1 MAWLTTVVGL
11 LTIILASFCAMW
23 HVAVLVEL
31 GGFPV
36 PPESEIYPFGTLFVL
51 SALALGTISFCLIDS
66 KSSWRLWGI
75 YLATLVVFALSC
87 SYYPRYNSDIVWRKN
102 GQLVESTFS
111 WPFTKI
117 RLIPKLYPI
126 TMSMSTGGGT
136 LQVVANYRPE
146 ESALLASDPE
156 IIWATLKNHIGS
168 HLEAAGSGKD
178 PLPRLQTS
186 LPMLPEKLSGKISG
200 KIQLLSSTGQ
210 IISELSFSN
219 DVSLETSSF
228 LSIMAGLTGWFGS
241 ISIPIIEKFPGKE
254 GSDEK
259 VSFGGNDHGW
269 SGRFDGKGGGK
280 RLGGTGSEGLSGI
293 AGSKSGRS
301 KFVPGAGSE

>member
-11 LTIILASFCAMW
+11 LTLIMTAICVMW
-23 HVAVLVEL
+23 HTAVLEL
-31 GGFPV
+31 GEFPV
-36 PPESEIYPFGTLFVL
+36 PPESEIYPIGTLFVL
-51 SALALGTISFCLIDS
+51 SALVLGTVSFCLIGA

-111 WPFTKI
+111 WPFTRI
-117 RLIPKLYPI
+117 RLIPKSYPI
-126 TMSMSTGGGT
+126 TMQMSMEEGK
-136 LQVVANYRPE
+136 LLVVANYRPE
-146 ESALLASDPE
+146 DSTLLTSDPE
-156 IIWATLKNHIGS
+156 AIRTILKNHIGS

-186 LPMLPEKLSGKISG
+186 LPILPEKLSGKISG

-241 ISIPIIEKFPGKE
+241 ISIPIIAKFPGKE

-259 VSFGGNDHGW
+259 VS
-269 SGRFDGKGGGK
+269 FDGKGGGK

>member
-1 MAWLTTVVGL
+1 MALLTAIVGL
-11 LTIILASFCAMW
+11 FTVMLTFVCAMW
-23 HVAVLVEL
+23 HVAVLEL
-31 GGFPV
+31 GEFPV
-36 PPESEIYPFGTLFVL
+36 PPESEIYPIGTLFAL
-51 SALALGTISFCLIDS
+51 SALALMVVSFCLMGA

-87 SYYPRYNSDIVWRKN
+87 SYYPRYSSDIVWRKN

-186 LPMLPEKLSGKISG
+186 LPILPEKLSGKISG

-219 DVSLETSSF
+219 DVSS
-228 LSIMAGLTGWFGS
+228 
-241 ISIPIIEKFPGKE
+241 
-254 GSDEK
+254 
-259 VSFGGNDHGW
+259 
-269 SGRFDGKGGGK
+269 
-280 RLGGTGSEGLSGI
+280 
-293 AGSKSGRS
+293 
-301 KFVPGAGSE
+301 